1 MGSSSGAAGGSM
13 LACGVCPH
21 GCRLHEGSFGICGA
35 RTVRSGKVASLSY
48 GQATSL
54 ALDPVEKKP
63 FARFHPGSMILSYG
77 SYGCNLRCSFCQN
90 SDISMVDA
98 AGSLPTHF
106 MSPEN
111 LIERAIELRAQGN
124 IGVAFTYNE
133 PFIAPEYLMDAA
145 RRARGE
151 GLASAAVTNGYVAKP
166 VWDEALP
173 HLDALNIDL
182 KCFSEEGYRLLGAPG
197 GLAVVK
203 RSIETALEAGVH
215 VEVTTLVVPGFS
227 DDEELFERECAWI
240 ASLDPSTPLHISR
253 FFPAYRMIGAQ
264 PTPPAVLGLFQ
275 SIAKRYLAHVYLG
288 NV

>member
-98 AGSLPTHF
+98 AGSLPTYF

-133 PFIAPEYLMDAA
+133 PFAWSAWRFGRCQALDRNGAGGGRACGGDDA
-145 RRARGE
+145 G
-151 GLASAAVTNGYVAKP
+151 GS
-166 VWDEALP
+166 
-173 HLDALNIDL
+173 
-182 KCFSEEGYRLLGAPG
+182 RL
-197 GLAVVK
+197 
-203 RSIETALEAGVH
+203 
-215 VEVTTLVVPGFS
+215 F
-227 DDEELFERECAWI
+227 
-240 ASLDPSTPLHISR
+240 
-253 FFPAYRMIGAQ
+253 
-264 PTPPAVLGLFQ
+264 
-275 SIAKRYLAHVYLG
+275 
-288 NV
+288 